1 MKKGMVYVEAIVS
14 TVVVII
20 LIASISKIIVES
32 HKNLNS
38 IKLNSLAFD
47 IAKNVGEIYK
57 RGNLE
62 LDIKEGIELDSFL
75 DFENYIK
82 NKVAPYVEGKFTL
95 YTEIIYIDSIEAIKI
110 KVKSNERVFNDIN
123 LVVAK

>member
-14 TVVVII
+14 IVVVII

-47 IAKNVGEIYK
+47 IAKNVGEVYK
-57 RGNLE
+57 SGNLE

-82 NKVAPYVEGKFTL
+82 NKVAPYTEGKFTL

-110 KVKSNERVFNDIN
+110 KVKSKEKAFNDIN